1 MPDTVNMIASIVTGL
16 VTITTTV
23 VGLMTLWLK
32 LKYKVAGVED
42 KIQTNTE
49 ITQRAERAA
58 DRAVEHTEACD
69 EDRAQVFKLLSEH
82 DTRIVS
88 LEAQMA
94 SLKVSVDGVSKSV
107 DSTRHEM
114 RTYMQS
120 LTNKLDLVSIAIMR
134 TVGAASGVGT
144 PATPKDRTT

>member
-114 RTYMQS
+114 QTYMQS
-120 LTNKLDLVSIAIMR
+120 LTNKLDLVSMAIMR
-134 TVGAASGVGT
+134 TVGAASDVGT